1 MNFKNNYRFRI
12 TDLQPIFGGDN
23 DPDSNSDEDFN
34 DGVDFPG
41 ELFGGE
47 DDPDHDRF
55 VLGGEDDPDHDRFV
69 LGGEDDPDHDRFVL
83 GGEDDP
89 DHDRFVLGGEDDPDH
104 DRFVFGGEDDP
115 DHEIYSSSSPP
126 VHIFTEEPYVTEGYS
141 RPMQVET
148 ETPSFSEPMDVLGG
162 DDDPDHYGII
172 PGTCRFKVRCDLDI
186 LIMS

>member
-1 MNFKNNYRFRI
+1 MKINYRFRI
-12 TDLQPIFGGDN
+12 PDLQPIFGGDN
-23 DPDSNSDEDFN
+23 DPDSDFN
-34 DGVDFPG
+34 DGTDFPG

-69 LGGEDDPDHDRFVL
+69 LGGEGDPDHDRFVIGGEGDPDHDRFVL

-89 DHDRFVLGGEDDPDH
+89 DHKT
-104 DRFVFGGEDDP
+104 
-115 DHEIYSSSSPP
+115 YSSSSPP
-126 VHIFTEEPYVTEGYS
+126 VPIFTEEPYVTEGYS

-148 ETPSFSEPMDVLGG
+148 ETPSFSEPIDVLGG

-172 PGTCRFKVRCDLDI
+172 PGTCRFKVHCDLDI
-186 LIMS
+186 LIIISCECLVYSF

>member
-1 MNFKNNYRFRI
+1 M
-12 TDLQPIFGGDN
+12 
-23 DPDSNSDEDFN
+23 
-34 DGVDFPG
+34 DFPG
-41 ELFGGE
+41 KLFGGEDDPDHDRFVLGGEDDSDHDRFVLGGE

-104 DRFVFGGEDDP
+104 ET
-115 DHEIYSSSSPP
+115 YSSTSPP
-126 VHIFTEEPYVTEGYS
+126 VPIFTEEPYVTEGYS

-148 ETPSFSEPMDVLGG
+148 ETPSFSEPIYVLGG
-162 DDDPDHYGII
+162 DDDPDHYRII
-172 PGTCRFKVRCDLDI
+172 PGMLVLMGLKAKFTVI
-186 LIMS
+186 S